1 MTTVEVFSTPHSRP
15 LYMEVRA
22 DTSDWNTVNAIS
34 GIHDEYHLPEGLSG
48 WALDV
53 GAHIGAAAICL
64 ALDNPDLRVIA
75 IEALPENVE
84 LLRRNVERN
93 RVQDRVTVLEGGAGD
108 GSAVRVGYGAD
119 GVHDFIGNTWAPEE
133 NRSVTVPGFSLE
145 GILAQFDIYRIA
157 WMKIDCEG
165 CEAPFL
171 ESPAIG
177 RVDHIEGEVHPQ
189 AGGANLRRI
198 LEGTHDVSFP
208 REAANPDF
216 GPFVATI
223 R

>member
-1 MTTVEVFSTPHSRP
+1 MTTTVEVFSTPHSRP
-15 LYMEVRA
+15 IHMEIRPG
-22 DTSDWNTVNAIS
+22 TSDWNTVNAIT
-34 GIHDEYHLPEGLSG
+34 GQHDEYHLPAGLSG

-53 GAHIGAAAICL
+53 GSHIGACAIAL

-108 GSAVRVGYGAD
+108 GSAVRIGYGSD
-119 GVHDFIGNTWAPEE
+119 VDHEFIGNAWAPET
-133 NRSVTVPGFSLE
+133 NRGVTVAGFSLE
-145 GILAQFDIYRIA
+145 GILAQFDIYRVA

-177 RVDHIEGEVHPQ
+177 RVDHIEGEVHPV
-189 AGGANLRRI
+189 AAAALRRF
-198 LEGTHDVSFP
+198 LPLTHEVSFP
-208 REAANPDF
+208 GEKANPDF
-216 GPFVATI
+216 GPFVATV